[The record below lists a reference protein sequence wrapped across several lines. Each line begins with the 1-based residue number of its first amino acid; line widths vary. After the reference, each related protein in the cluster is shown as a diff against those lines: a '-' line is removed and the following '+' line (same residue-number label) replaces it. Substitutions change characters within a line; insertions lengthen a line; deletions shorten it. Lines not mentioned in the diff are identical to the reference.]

1 MSLADRWGLPRTRG
15 KRRRRAVVDDVSDSS
30 DDDATSDDDEDTET
44 PPNVAAVLAAH
55 LSLGWKLD
63 SSDCLV
69 PPRRPGSSAGHTPEL
84 VEMRRAYGIDPG
96 NKDDNDDD
104 DGRKDRPSDAAL
116 SALMAALSCAR
127 LCGAVLKRADYC
139 AVALEEASKQA
150 ARFRRDIDK
159 MRRTGVIPPWSGRP
173 SPEDEMLAS
182 VKAKLADA
190 GRELGEDV
198 HRASSPF
205 GSSRDDPD
213 PTLAAAIAAMGGGKK
228 AGPSSSS
235 SLAPVAAVRV
245 AVALDDAMYALAY
258 HGRSC
263 GWAGSSR
270 SSWRPNPALYLNAVT
285 ASHAPGA
292 TVGSIAAA
300 VRDVGDEWL
309 DAIRRSRMEEGTYLL
324 TAKNLPSPEDVLAS
338 GEKAARTA
346 RTKTKDGTPPPPPCP
361 ELVQLWRDSCR
372 VWPCR
377 LFAFAA
383 PTRRALATLA
393 KFSKRW
399 VEIGAGLGYWAH
411 MMERV
416 EGIDVVA
423 LDKTPS
429 PVAGTD
435 AVNEY
440 HGRAMSF
447 CTVTRAARSRCANMK
462 TADCSCAIHLPA
474 MTWRSM
480 RCARFEGIL
489 RSRWL
494 ESGTATPAPPSS
506 RVSYGRSGTSSS
518 TRGWGSGATPLTTS
532 RSGCGVMTRV
542 MTLTPGITRTV
553 SSRRRSRVASRVGRR
568 MRRVSC
574 GDACTAGRF
583 VSVRSAARV
592 TRRRRRC
599 TRLRTSFV
607 TSLARGSPR
616 LLERCGLQAVPPVWL
631 AAINTIVSIQS
642 VSLFDDEWSP
652 PPPRLPRKNIV

>member
-1 MSLADRWGLPRTRG
+1 MRRRETKSARVMDWEPIPDDVLVPKRARRDGPKRPFPPDVTVVRQRDGMSLADRWGLPRTRG

-104 DGRKDRPSDAAL
+104 AGRKDRPSDAAL

-383 PTRRALATLA
+383 PTTTSARDAGQVFQEMGRNRRWARVL
-393 KFSKRW
+393 
-399 VEIGAGLGYWAH
+399 GAHDGTCRGHRRRGTGQNAEPGGRYRRR
-411 MMERV
+411 ERV
-416 EGIDVVA
+416 SRPGDVV
-423 LDKTPS
+423 L
-429 PVAGTD
+429 
-435 AVNEY
+435 
-440 HGRAMSF
+440 
-447 CTVTRAARSRCANMK
+447 
-462 TADCSCAIHLPA
+462 
-474 MTWRSM
+474 
-480 RCARFEGIL
+480 
-489 RSRWL
+489 
-494 ESGTATPAPPSS
+494 
-506 RVSYGRSGTSSS
+506 YG
-518 TRGWGSGATPLTTS
+518 TRGRP
-532 RSGCGVMTRV
+532 
-542 MTLTPGITRTV
+542 
-553 SSRRRSRVASRVGRR
+553 
-568 MRRVSC
+568 
-574 GDACTAGRF
+574 
-583 VSVRSAARV
+583 
-592 TRRRRRC
+592 
-599 TRLRTSFV
+599 
-607 TSLARGSPR
+607 
-616 LLERCGLQAVPPVWL
+616 
-631 AAINTIVSIQS
+631 
-642 VSLFDDEWSP
+642 
-652 PPPRLPRKNIV
+652 